1 MKGLGF
7 FPKLPLPF
15 PFFASEHSVAP
26 DLPALETG
34 NVTQILLG
42 GCRGVGMVLI
52 VASCIPIAILRAS
65 VLV

>member
-7 FPKLPLPF
+7 FPELPLPF

-42 GCRGVGMVLI
+42 GCRGVGTALTI
-52 VASCIPIAILRAS
+52 ASSIPITILRAT
-65 VLV
+65 VVV